1 MASFASPEFAPV
13 KAAQMVESL
22 VRVDGSGAHVYPLD
36 TEAFRGKHNARNLA
50 DVVHHLCLLHGRH
63 PGVIDHAGN
72 HIAETNARTWLIAA
86 IEGFA
91 VERSLLARLV
101 VACGPIPSTP
111 AQAESESAVINQRH
125 ALDMLA
131 QSDRRGCALGAA
143 TALVIDWWSI
153 RVMIETAAK
162 RFSIDVPNCVLPDV
176 QATLDTIAQTAETP
190 AIERAVTFGAQQL
203 LSQHR
208 GLWDLLEARTIARG
222 EY

>member
-1 MASFASPEFAPV
+1 MATIAPQDFAPLR
-13 KAAQMVESL
+13 AAHMIDSL
-22 VRVDGSGAHVYPLD
+22 VRVDGSGAHSYPVD
-36 TEAFRGKHNARNLA
+36 KEAFRGKHNARNLA
-50 DVVHHLCLLHGRH
+50 DVVHHICLLHGRH
-63 PGVIDHAGN
+63 PGVIDHAGS
-72 HIAETNARTWLIAA
+72 HITEVGARAWLVEA

-91 VERSLLARLV
+91 VERGVLAKLV

-111 AQAESESAVINQRH
+111 GQAETESTVINQRH

-143 TALVIDWWSI
+143 AALVIDWWSI
-153 RVMIETAAK
+153 RAVIETAAK
-162 RFSIDVPNCVLPDV
+162 RFSVDVPECSLPSIE
-176 QATLDTIAQTAETP
+176 ATLDTVTETADSA

>member
-1 MASFASPEFAPV
+1 MASTASHEFAPL
-13 KAAQMVESL
+13 KAAHMIDSL
-22 VRVDGSGAHVYPLD
+22 VRVDGSGAHSYPAD
-36 TEAFRGKHNARNLA
+36 QEAFRGKHNARNIA
-50 DVVHHLCLLHGRH
+50 DVIHHICLLHGRH
-63 PGVIDHAGN
+63 PGVIDHAGS
-72 HIAETNARTWLIAA
+72 HITEPGARGWLVQS
-86 IEGFA
+86 IEGFS
-91 VERSLLARLV
+91 VERSVLAKLV

-111 AQAESESAVINQRH
+111 GQAETESTVINQRH

-143 TALVIDWWSI
+143 AALVIDWWSI
-153 RVMIETAAK
+153 RPVIEMAAK
-162 RFSIDVPNCVLPDV
+162 RFSVDVPECSLPTV
-176 QATLDTIAQTAETP
+176 AATLDTVTETAETP